1 MSGVR
6 KWYLLMRF
14 EAFNKVDDDKH
25 LTNSIIL
32 IYWTIEF
39 SLVEKYSIPQIE
51 MPPLKLAISLLVMI
65 LGASGKKGGGGSA
78 VSVEEMRE
86 LLVSSMQTTISLT
99 QLVEQQTKRI
109 SEITSFVDDTKV
121 LIEKLKEDLAASEE
135 RLAQKIEEVKE
146 STR

>member
-1 MSGVR
+1 
-6 KWYLLMRF
+6 
-14 EAFNKVDDDKH
+14 
-25 LTNSIIL
+25 
-32 IYWTIEF
+32 
-39 SLVEKYSIPQIE
+39 
-51 MPPLKLAISLLVMI
+51 MPPLKLAIFLWVMI
-65 LGASGKKGGGGSA
+65 LGAAGKKGGGGSA

-109 SEITSFVDDTKV
+109 SEITSFVDDTKA